1 MTFSHQVEAM
11 DTSQTNGEVE
21 EDKASVITTTTNT
34 TTITPV
40 TDGDEED
47 ADDDD
52 HHQNDNDDDKD
63 DLAQDHPDLQLQHRS
78 VLEKIGGFDLL
89 FRRPLIGHQ
98 KNLLVVSGRTVR
110 NYSYETGAF
119 LNEFTF
125 GQTRPIVA
133 IQAAADGSPSQSPD
147 HLTVV
152 SENGRILV
160 WNTAT
165 DSKVDECFLRL
176 GVGSRVTT
184 FHQAG
189 DHHYYT
195 VLRSVNRKKV
205 SQIFARHR
213 ASGAVLAL
221 NSDDQVNSTHTDKSV
236 AFGPGGRHCATL
248 HADKLY
254 VYSIPPRAGGGG
266 GPPRTVHSMS
276 SRAKR
281 FTVVA
286 YHPTDETVVI
296 TGNNIGQ
303 IAIWSNVLDQ
313 SSSSSSA
320 AASRILHWH
329 SQPVADLAFSPGG
342 TFLYSV
348 GAEKTLVKWNLVG
361 KFAGERSFLPRLGAA
376 IVSVVVAGGEE
387 SGKQQTSDNII
398 VASLADQTLA
408 VIDGANISNGIQR
421 EIEGLTVGFNEEG
434 RLSAPTLAYCGRLRA
449 LVLNGRVGHVQ
460 LYQPGTQRQL
470 RQVDVTE
477 QNVTSGINTQRLRDR
492 LKGKEAGKE
501 QLTKIYPLQ
510 VTAIA
515 VSQSAGEGGGH
526 GDWMATVEHRDDGE
540 TMPEVRL
547 KFWEMEQQQG
557 SATRGKFHLN
567 TTVHLPHTDRVNS
580 IAFSKTTA
588 AASSA
593 RNDEQHGRQTLHLV
607 TTSADRSFKIWDLN
621 GAADDGTDHSG
632 EQRKKKKPRQSC
644 WWSCSR
650 TGSLNAFAV
659 PRMAAFSADGS
670 LLAVLFDAATLTLW
684 ELEAPDVLR
693 YIPRLDLFEPS
704 TDEVMLST
712 TEKASTH
719 EQLLPPPPQ
728 APPHHS
734 RNQQQ
739 QEPLLFLDFAGDAHA
754 HLLITGTASSVT
766 VRNVLKK
773 FAPVFRFE
781 NAELLAAAQE
791 TKNGAAGS
799 RAQVKAA
806 LAARRWTLMAYSGGE
821 DNVLAAVSA
830 ASISLLSVATGQLLL
845 RHSFARAFGGVAP
858 FRGGSILAAVFTP
871 ETVVPS
877 PVTAAVNDPN
887 ISLPLRSSTFY
898 CINEKHEL
906 FQLAALDGARVLR
919 EVKGLKRISE
929 QERRTLYMQAVLR
942 STSQLNQNQKDDN
955 EEIKG
960 RAGSEVNRE
969 RERKAIVDKFFYS
982 VPSHVL
988 PPVAL
993 YEKAYLASCMGLL
1006 KLTKA
1011 NDEKEVANS

>member
-52 HHQNDNDDDKD
+52 HQDDNDDDKD
-63 DLAQDHPDLQLQHRS
+63 DLAQDHQDLQLQHRS

-133 IQAAADGSPSQSPD
+133 IQAAAAGSPSQSPD

-195 VLRSVNRKKV
+195 VLRSVHRKKV

-221 NSDDQVNSTHTDKSV
+221 NSDDQVNSANTDKAV

-254 VYSIPPRAGGGG
+254 VYSIPPRAGGG

-313 SSSSSSA
+313 SSSA

-376 IVSVVVAGGEE
+376 IVSVVVAGEE
-387 SGKQQTSDNII
+387 NKQQAADNII

-434 RLSAPTLAYCGRLRA
+434 RLSAPTLAYCERLRA

-547 KFWEMEQQQG
+547 KFWEMEQQQQG
-557 SATRGKFHLN
+557 STTRGKFHLN

-580 IAFSKTTA
+580 IAFSKT
-588 AASSA
+588 AASSSA
-593 RNDEQHGRQTLHLV
+593 RHDEQHGRQTLHLV

-621 GAADDGTDHSG
+621 GRSADDGGTDHHSG
-632 EQRKKKKPRQSC
+632 GERKKKKPRQSC

-670 LLAVLFDAATLTLW
+670 LLAVLFDAARLTLW

-712 TEKASTH
+712 AENASTH

-728 APPHHS
+728 APPHHQQQ
-734 RNQQQ
+734 QQQ

-781 NAELLAAAQE
+781 NTELLAAAQE

-845 RHSFARAFGGVAP
+845 RHSFARAFGGGGGVAP

-871 ETVVPS
+871 HVP

-887 ISLPLRSSTFY
+887 SLPLRASTFY

-942 STSQLNQNQKDDN
+942 STSQNLNQKEDN

-1006 KLTKA
+1006 KLTK
-1011 NDEKEVANS
+1011 DEKEVANS

>member
-1 MTFSHQVEAM
+1 M

-21 EDKASVITTTTNT
+21 EDKASVITTNT

-52 HHQNDNDDDKD
+52 HPNDNDDDKD
-63 DLAQDHPDLQLQHRS
+63 DLNQDHQELQLQHRS

-221 NSDDQVNSTHTDKSV
+221 NSDDQVNSANTDKSV

-286 YHPTDETVVI
+286 YHPTDETVR
-296 TGNNIGQ
+296 
-303 IAIWSNVLDQ
+303 
-313 SSSSSSA
+313 

-387 SGKQQTSDNII
+387 SGKQQAADNII

-408 VIDGANISNGIQR
+408 
-421 EIEGLTVGFNEEG
+421 GLTVGFNEEG
-434 RLSAPTLAYCGRLRA
+434 RLSAPTLAYCERLRA

-515 VSQSAGEGGGH
+515 VSQSAGEGGH

-547 KFWEMEQQQG
+547 KFWEMEQQQQQQG
-557 SATRGKFHLN
+557 TTRGKFHLN

-580 IAFSKTTA
+580 IAFSKTA
-588 AASSA
+588 AASSSA

-621 GAADDGTDHSG
+621 GRSADDGGTDHHSG
-632 EQRKKKKPRQSC
+632 GERKKKKPRQSC

-712 TEKASTH
+712 TENSTH
-719 EQLLPPPPQ
+719 EQLLPPPQ
-728 APPHHS
+728 APPHHQQ
-734 RNQQQ
+734 QQQ

-773 FAPVFRFE
+773 
-781 NAELLAAAQE
+781 
-791 TKNGAAGS
+791 
-799 RAQVKAA
+799 AQVKAA

-845 RHSFARAFGGVAP
+845 RHSFARAFGGVGVAP

-871 ETVVPS
+871 ETGAPS

-887 ISLPLRSSTFY
+887 SLPLRSSTFY

-955 EEIKG
+955 NELKG

-1006 KLTKA
+1006 KLTK
-1011 NDEKEVANS
+1011 DEKEVANS